1 MMTMRKAFTLLAVVL
16 IMMTPL
22 AGAQKAA
29 SSSRGLSSVSNR
41 SAGISRPVGQVLEE
55 VDQRL
60 KALDD
65 RAARTET
72 SLSEIEKRV
81 DDDKKLS
88 LVDLGP
94 ALIAAV
100 TGVVGVFVG
109 VFANNKQQRERLEQE
124 AGLAQVKADND
135 LRLAERQSKANISSA
150 VVDWQLRQLFLLYGP
165 LRALLG
171 QSFSLYR
178 QMNSALCK
186 AAPDRFQLVSSKNP
200 NGQASEDKQEFQ
212 ILLPG
217 SGWTRFRVVM
227 HMQHVYGQA
236 FDVEI
241 YIDEIVAIGSRVV
254 NIIQEKAG
262 YARAEEADLMGVFAR
277 YLAHFAVMAHQHE
290 LAKGLNSKNGIRV
303 ERDEPESQPRAL
315 LNVDLASVFPLEL
328 PSLINTG
335 FLAITRDVEEWKR
348 KTLS

>member
-16 IMMTPL
+16 TTMAPL
-22 AGAQKAA
+22 TSAQKAA
-29 SSSRGLSSVSNR
+29 SSSRGPSDSNR
-41 SAGISRPVGQVLEE
+41 SAEISRPVGQVVEE

-72 SLSEIEKRV
+72 SLSEIEKRF
-81 DDDKKLS
+81 DDHKKLS

-94 ALIAAV
+94 ALIAAL
-100 TGVVGVFVG
+100 TGILGVFVG
-109 VFANNKQQRERLEQE
+109 AFANNKQQRERLEQE

-135 LRLAERQSKANISSA
+135 LRLAERQSKASISNA
-150 VVDWQLRQLFLLYGP
+150 VVDWQLKQLFLLYGP

-178 QMNSALCK
+178 QMNAALCK
-186 AAPDRFQLVSSKNP
+186 TAPNRFQLVSSENP
-200 NGQASEDKQEFQ
+200 DGQASEDKREFQ
-212 ILLPG
+212 ILLPD

-227 HMQHVYGQA
+227 HMQHVYGQG

-262 YARAEEADLMGVFAR
+262 YARAEEADLMGIFAR

-290 LAKGLNSKNGIRV
+290 LAKELNPENRIRV
-303 ERDEPESQPRAL
+303 ERDEPKSQPRAL

-328 PSLINTG
+328 PSLINAG
-335 FLAITRDVEEWKR
+335 FLAITRDVENWKR
-348 KTLS
+348 KTLL